1 MFLLNKQKK
10 MIHLAIGKVTDDG
23 KSIQRMLKK
32 EKSKTKQWTVKTA
45 GKALKTHKHI
55 GLASRRL
62 IARFY

>member
-1 MFLLNKQKK
+1 
-10 MIHLAIGKVTDDG
+10 MIHLAIRKVTSDG

-32 EKSKTKQWTVKTA
+32 EKSKTKQRTVKTV

-62 IARFY
+62 IGRFY

>member
-1 MFLLNKQKK
+1 
-10 MIHLAIGKVTDDG
+10 MIHLAIDKVTDDG

-32 EKSKTKQWTVKTA
+32 EKSKTKQRTVKTA

>member
-32 EKSKTKQWTVKTA
+32 EKK
-45 GKALKTHKHI
+45 
-55 GLASRRL
+55 
-62 IARFY
+62 

>member
-1 MFLLNKQKK
+1 MFLLNKQKNDP
-10 MIHLAIGKVTDDG
+10 LAIRKVTDDG

-32 EKSKTKQWTVKTA
+32 EKSKTKQRTVKTA

>member
-1 MFLLNKQKK
+1 
-10 MIHLAIGKVTDDG
+10 MIHLAIRKVISDG

-32 EKSKTKQWTVKTA
+32 GKSKTKQRTVKTA

-62 IARFY
+62 IGRFY

>member
-1 MFLLNKQKK
+1 
-10 MIHLAIGKVTDDG
+10 MIHLAVRKVTSDG

-32 EKSKTKQWTVKTA
+32 GKSKTKQRTVKTA

-62 IARFY
+62 IGRFY